1 MEGQR
6 EGITDWQKGRRRHRL
21 KERRQQTEGGSKSD
35 WFTHTKK
42 EEKQKGGLQRKRK
55 EGKRKDGKKE
65 VSVFK
70 EEAYN
75 KC

>member
-1 MEGQR
+1 M
-6 EGITDWQKGRRRHRL
+6 ID
-21 KERRQQTEGGSKSD
+21 S
-35 WFTHTKK
+35 HTMK